1 MQSLTLTAIA
11 GEPRVQDLDLAER
24 LQMSNKYKMRTLI
37 AQHRQEL
44 DLHGELV
51 IRKTEEK
58 ANGRPGRAFYL
69 NEAQALTVCALA
81 RTPIA
86 ADMRRVII
94 QGFVQWR
101 KERAAIE
108 AAKSVPV
115 VAHARRPPSR
125 YVAPIDLRERLTGF
139 FMAYR
144 DQPDVL
150 ADWAADNIEA
160 LDSTLQNLAGRRRLT

>member
-1 MQSLTLTAIA
+1 MNSLCLTAIA

-24 LQMSNKYKMRTLI
+24 LHMSNKYSVRNLI
-37 AQHRQEL
+37 AQHRNEL
-44 DLHGELV
+44 DMHGELV
-51 IRKTEEK
+51 IRKTESK

-69 NEAQALTVCALA
+69 NEGQALTVCALA

-86 ADMRRVII
+86 VDMRRVII

-101 KERAAIE
+101 EERAAIE

-125 YVAPIDLRERLTGF
+125 YVAPSDLRERLTGF

-160 LDSTLQNLAGRRRLT
+160 LDTVIQNMAGRRTLA